1 MIDALTEA
9 LRLDSVGLWGLLDIA
24 IVSLLIYELLKL
36 VRRTRA
42 SQIFIGGGL
51 LIGLYYA
58 SQFTPLQTLNWLIR
72 DR

>member
-1 MIDALTEA
+1 MMDTFVEA

-42 SQIFIGGGL
+42 LQMFIGG
-51 LIGLYYA
+51 
-58 SQFTPLQTLNWLIR
+58 
-72 DR
+72 